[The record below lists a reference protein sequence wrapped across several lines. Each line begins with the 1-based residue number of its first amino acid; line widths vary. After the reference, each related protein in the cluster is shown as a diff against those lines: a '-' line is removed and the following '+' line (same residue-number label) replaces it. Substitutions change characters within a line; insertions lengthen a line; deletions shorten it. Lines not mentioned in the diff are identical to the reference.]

1 MGRIK
6 KFGVSAATVTAIA
19 AATALMSPTAP
30 ALAAPTCSTSA
41 QIGVVG
47 GTGWATCSGTGV
59 TQTRVVL
66 FCQDS
71 SGGYTTVYGPW
82 VANSVKSNARCSSSS
97 WPISVGYQTI

>member
-6 KFGVSAATVTAIA
+6 KFGVSAAAMAAIA
-19 AATALMSPTAP
+19 AATTLMSPTAP
-30 ALAAPTCSTSA
+30 AQAAPICSTSA
-41 QIGVVG
+41 EIGVVG

-82 VANSVKSNARCSSSS
+82 VANALQSNAKCSSSS
-97 WPISVGYQTI
+97 WPISVGFQRI

>member
-6 KFGVSAATVTAIA
+6 KFAVSAAAAAGIA
-19 AATALMSPTAP
+19 AATTLMSPAAP
-30 ALAAPTCSTSA
+30 ALAATCSTNA
-41 QIGVVG
+41 QIGTPG
-47 GTGWATCSGTGV
+47 GTGWALCSGTGV

-66 FCQDS
+66 FCQNS

-82 VANSVKSNARCSSSS
+82 VANSVKSNAKCSSTS